1 MKQHPEIGYRIAIA
15 SGELE
20 QVAQYIL
27 YHHERWDGQGYP
39 AGLKEE
45 EIPLPSRII
54 SIVDT
59 YDAMTS
65 DRVYRKKLPHHVAI
79 EELRK
84 HSNSQFDAQLV
95 KIFIEIIEEYQ
106 NKEIT

>member
-1 MKQHPEIGYRIAIA
+1 
-15 SGELE
+15 
-20 QVAQYIL
+20 
-27 YHHERWDGQGYP
+27 
-39 AGLKEE
+39 
-45 EIPLPSRII
+45 
-54 SIVDT
+54 
-59 YDAMTS
+59 MTS

-106 NKEIT
+106 NKDSV